1 MLRTTMS
8 LLFSTV
14 FSNTVI
20 ATASIILCIILASI
34 WLRGKQLQGKLPPCG
49 SEGFFSTL
57 SNFLGPKAHQ
67 WLAENAMKLKS
78 KIYRLPLTPPGYH
91 FFVVADANISREI
104 LNDPSTMKLK
114 LFFRNLEKFSNGPN
128 LITSEG
134 FRFKHAR
141 KAIMPVFRSNST
153 DDMIAC
159 ISKIVDLWIVTK
171 LEKVIQNGDILD
183 INSEMQRVTSQIIS
197 EFGFNYT
204 LSEEQ
209 ISKLI
214 SNINVLMQEYMRENI
229 LNPTREYLPFFF
241 PGAKAGAESRKY
253 LLYLTQEIL
262 DAHRKKGEAAIR
274 GSIIDIIDKNPN
286 YVSDHDRA
294 GDIGLFIGAGFET
307 TAGALSWAIYLLAK
321 NVSFQAELRKVIS
334 SLSETDAYHHNLVRN
349 VIREALRLYPPGPIG
364 TPRVLGRDYSYS
376 GLSIPKGSIVTIPP
390 YVMHRDPDYFERP
403 DEFLPS
409 RWDNPTPAMLNAYQP
424 FSIGRRNCM
433 GMSLAQLEAQIIIVK
448 LIKDYQF
455 YLQGDCDCRFNL
467 VLYPHD
473 LKIIPKRVG

>member
-1 MLRTTMS
+1 MN
-8 LLFSTV
+8 LLFSIIEI
-14 FSNTVI
+14 SSSLI
-20 ATASIILCIILASI
+20 AAISIIICIILARI
-34 WLRGKQLQGKLPPCG
+34 ILREKRLERNLPPCG
-49 SEGFFSTL
+49 KEGFFSTL

-67 WLAENAMKLKS
+67 WLAQNAKQLKS
-78 KIYRLPLTPPGYH
+78 KIYRLPLTPPGYY

-104 LNDPSTMKLK
+104 MNDPNTMKWK
-114 LFFRNLEKFSNGPN
+114 LFFQNLEKFSNGPSI
-128 LITSEG
+128 LTSEG

-141 KAIMPVFRSNST
+141 KAIMPVFGSNST
-153 DDMIAC
+153 DDIIAC
-159 ISKIVDLWIVTK
+159 ISKIVDLWIATK
-171 LEKVIQNGDILD
+171 LETVIQNGDILD

-209 ISKLI
+209 TSKVISGF
-214 SNINVLMQEYMRENI
+214 NVLMKEYMRENI

-321 NVSFQAELRKVIS
+321 NVSFQAELRKVIRS
-334 SLSETDAYHHNLVRN
+334 MSETDAYHHSLVRN
-349 VIREALRLYPPGPIG
+349 VIRETLRLYPPGPTG
-364 TPRVLGRDYSYS
+364 TPRILGRDYSYH
-376 GLSIPKGSIVTIPP
+376 GLSMPKGSIVTIPP
-390 YVMHRDPDYFERP
+390 YVMHRDPDYFEKP

-409 RWDNPTPAMLNAYQP
+409 RWDNPTPDMLSAYQP

-433 GMSLAQLEAQIIIVK
+433 GMSLAYLEAQIVIVK
-448 LIKDYQF
+448 LIKDYEF
-455 YLQGDCDCRFNL
+455 HLQGDCDCRFNF
-467 VLYPHD
+467 VLFPHN
-473 LKIIPKRVG
+473 LKIMPRRVA